1 MPSQTT
7 LDNIQQVDQE
17 QPSLPQPSQ
26 GNEVVDSADTD
37 TEEESP
43 EEQVDRGNMAP
54 IKIPNMPASLR
65 FDRNDPKAYK
75 TFAAFRK
82 NMELFISLGTA
93 ADDATN
99 WTEPITKRLVTLALG
114 EVEQL
119 MCASLITE
127 VSLNATENTHKCSTL
142 ARFLDELGKV
152 FVPTS
157 TSKLAQEAF
166 QRAKQGPTETVDVF
180 YTRLRSLFSQAHQ
193 GKEIERQDVLVQ
205 KFTEGLRNTMAK
217 YQINAREDPVGDDI
231 ELAVRIANAS
241 VGAQIA
247 EAPRTRRDAI
257 AQGLAP
263 SNMQANEALSLI
275 NQLEPAGAAAP
286 YSSIMQGAAAQDLN
300 QTIKHAPV
308 QTHQL
313 DPVEDMEIG
322 ALAGEDEID
331 PEIFEDPDSNC
342 LLEGIIMESQAYINA
357 INTGRSPNNLTCYYC
372 NDSEHFIRNCN
383 KRATDLKNG
392 IYRGAGRGRAGWRGT
407 RRGTTTRFQGNNYRG
422 TPSGRS
428 NWNNTRGFPN
438 RRGGQQQR
446 GQYSAG
452 MVEEIQVAD
461 EGPGTM
467 EETTR
472 AIAAMQLQ
480 QPELEREIDN
490 AFDKGGQW
498 LGAIHQDF

>member
-1 MPSQTT
+1 M
-7 LDNIQQVDQE
+7 NG
-17 QPSLPQPSQ
+17 QPPLPQPPQ
-26 GNEVVDSADTD
+26 GNEVVDNTDTD
-37 TEEESP
+37 TEEENT
-43 EEQVDRGNMAP
+43 EEQAENMAP
-54 IKIPNMPASLR
+54 VKIPNMPASLR

-82 NMELFISLGTA
+82 NMELFVALGMA
-93 ADDATN
+93 ADEAGN
-99 WTEPITKRLVTLALG
+99 WTEPIKKRLVTLALG

-127 VSLNATENTHKCSTL
+127 ACLIATENTHKCSTFAKL
-142 ARFLDELGKV
+142 LDELGKV

-166 QRAKQGPTETVDVF
+166 HRAKQGPTETVDVF
-180 YTRLRSLFSQAHQ
+180 YTRLRSLFSQAHP
-193 GKEIERQDVLVQ
+193 GKEAERQDVLVQ

-247 EAPRTRRDAI
+247 EAPRARRDAI

-286 YSSIMQGAAAQDLN
+286 YNSIMQGAAAQDLN
-300 QTIKHAPV
+300 QTIRHAPA
-308 QTHQL
+308 QAHQL
-313 DPVEDMEIG
+313 DPVEDMELG
-322 ALAGEDEID
+322 ALAGEDVID

-342 LLEGIIMESQAYINA
+342 LLEGIIVESQAYINA
-357 INTGRSPNNLTCYYC
+357 VNMGRTTNNLTCYYC

-383 KRATDLKNG
+383 KRAADLKNG
-392 IYRGAGRGRAGWRGT
+392 IYRGAGRGRAGRGT
-407 RRGTTTRFQGNNYRG
+407 RRGFQGYNYRG
-422 TPSGRS
+422 SPSGRFS
-428 NWNNTRGFPN
+428 WNNTRGFPT

-452 MVEEIQVAD
+452 LVEEIQFAD
-461 EGPGTM
+461 EGPGAVDGA
-467 EETTR
+467 TR
-472 AIAAMQLQ
+472 QIAAMQLD
-480 QPELEREIDN
+480 QPELEQEIDN

-498 LGAIHQDF
+498 LGAMHQDF